1 MAKED
6 RIFDVD
12 QMQEIEMGR
21 AAGLDVS
28 FYAKKEFLAIQ
39 MREIRLGLMAHVDV
53 SAYADPKYD
62 WFQMEEI
69 RLGTEAGL
77 DYTIYS
83 DENIPYDK
91 MRVIREG
98 LLSGINISRY
108 KSLDAG
114 VLRELV
120 RAVKSKVSITEYV
133 KAGYVE
139 EQLTEICTALE
150 HKINIKPY
158 LSVEL
163 RGVAIR
169 EIRLGLEE
177 GIDPSVY
184 ASIDY
189 NWKQMREIRLGL
201 EHRCDVTKY
210 LNNLY
215 SWKQM
220 REIRLGLEDGLQVS
234 AYTSFVYV
242 ASDMEKIRLAL
253 LRGDVKHDLTAE
265 SEENE
270 ETSEN
275 TENHAN
281 EVIGGKS
288 PDSRIHVF
296 VSNDEMEACIEIKCD
311 RDAVFTYDEIVRALN
326 AYGIRHGIL
335 KENIKDVINKK
346 KYNRTILVAK
356 GKPATRG
363 ENGRYEFFF
372 DTEHDYK
379 PVILPDGTCDYSAVK
394 MFETVGNG
402 QKIAV
407 YHAAT
412 FGSAGYTVT
421 GTLVPSN
428 KGKEKSVLMGR
439 GFSLLPDGK
448 TYVSCMA
455 GKIELLSENHIEI
468 TRMCMLDEVSAA
480 TGRVEFEG
488 SVVVNGNV
496 GKGSVIHAT
505 EDIIVN
511 GITEAAEIVA
521 GGNVILKGGALGKD
535 GGIIKAG
542 KSVNGNFFEYMRVIA
557 GENIEANYSLNSD
570 LKADEFVTMRGKTGM
585 IAGGTVISKK
595 GVVVYDLGNRAKIPT
610 FLKLGVSDD
619 MMKARHNIE
628 LKIREAEK
636 QLTILRNAYND
647 FQKKYAPEV
656 RNTMEMYLKLENAI
670 YTKEQETESLQTEL
684 DKYDAEIANAMGAR
698 AVVAGVLN
706 EGVIISIDNVKTS
719 VHDIKDVTLRRVQNK
734 IEALAN

>member
-6 RIFDVD
+6 LIFDVD
-12 QMQEIEMGR
+12 QMQEIEAGR

-39 MREIRLGLMAHVDV
+39 MREIRLGLMSNIDV
-53 SAYADPKYD
+53 SVYADPRYD

-69 RLGTEAGL
+69 RLGMKEGL
-77 DYTIYS
+77 DFTLYS
-83 DENIPYDK
+83 DMTIPYDK

-120 RAVKSKVSITEYV
+120 RALKAKVSITEYV

-150 HKINIKPY
+150 HKVNIEPY
-158 LSVEL
+158 LSIDL

-177 GIDPSVY
+177 GIDPNVY

-215 SWKQM
+215 SWQQM
-220 REIRLGLEDGLQVS
+220 REIRLGLEDGLDVS
-234 AYTSFVYV
+234 VYSGFVYV

-253 LRGDVKHDLTAE
+253 LRGNIKQDFTP
-265 SEENE
+265 ENE
-270 ETSEN
+270 EN
-275 TENHAN
+275 TGNPKSTEDYAN
-281 EVIGGKS
+281 KIITDKH

-296 VSNDEMEACIEIKCD
+296 VSNDETEACIEIKCGT
-311 RDAVFTYDEIVRALN
+311 DAVFTYDEIVRALN
-326 AYGIRHGIL
+326 AYGVRHGII
-335 KENIKDVINKK
+335 KENIKDLINKK

-356 GKPATRG
+356 GKAATRG

-372 DTEHDYK
+372 DTERDYK
-379 PVILPDGTCDYSAVK
+379 PVILPDGTCDYSAGK
-394 MFETVGNG
+394 LFETVGNG

-412 FGSAGYTVT
+412 FGNAGYTVT
-421 GTLVPSN
+421 GTIIPSN

-480 TGRVEFEG
+480 SGRIEFEG

-521 GGNVILKGGALGKD
+521 KGNVILKGGALGKD
-535 GGIIKAG
+535 GGIIKSG
-542 KSVNGNFFEYMRVIA
+542 KSITGNFFEYMRVIA

-570 LKADEFVTMRGKTGM
+570 LTAGELVTMRGKTGM
-585 IAGGTVISKK
+585 IAGGTIISKK
-595 GVVVYDLGNRAKIPT
+595 GVIVYDLGNRAKIPT
-610 FLKLGVSDD
+610 YLKLGVSDD
-619 MMKARHNIE
+619 LIKARHNSE

-636 QLTILRNAYND
+636 QLNILKNAYND

-670 YTKEQETESLQTEL
+670 YTKEQESVNLKTEL
-684 DKYDAEIANAMGAR
+684 DMYDTEIANRMGAR
-698 AVVAGVLN
+698 VVVGGVLN

-734 IEALAN
+734 IEAFAN